1 MVKLRE
7 MPTFQHEKAQKK
19 PNNWY
24 FEKGKRPKE
33 NSGGQI
39 ESKKAKY
46 LEFGIKKAKPSTL
59 LPASPSHAQTP

>member
-1 MVKLRE
+1 

-39 ESKKAKY
+39 ELKKAKY
-46 LEFGIKKAKPSTL
+46 LEFGIKKA
-59 LPASPSHAQTP
+59 

>member
-7 MPTFQHEKAQKK
+7 MPAFQHKKAQKK

-39 ESKKAKY
+39 ELKKAKY
-46 LEFGIKKAKPSTL
+46 LEFGIKKA
-59 LPASPSHAQTP
+59 